1 MKIKES
7 GSKALPTVVLLHG
20 GGLSWWSLNDII
32 ELLKN
37 DYHVVTP
44 IIDGH
49 GEDGENTFISIE
61 ESANHL
67 IQYIDE
73 KLNGEVLAICGLSI
87 GAQIV
92 TEVLTKREKISKY
105 AIIESALIIPM
116 KSVSIFTAPMYK
128 LFYGLIQKKWF
139 SKLQAKSLFVPE
151 NMFENYYEDSLRI
164 SKQSLV
170 NITLSNA
177 SFNVKSSISHTK
189 SKVLIIVGKKEMKI
203 MKKSAIQLSQ
213 MIPGSVLKIIEG
225 MGHGEISLVHP
236 TQYVEL
242 LNHLLNSGNQ
252 ET

>member
-1 MKIKES
+1 MKIRES
-7 GSKALPTVVLLHG
+7 GRKELPTVVLLHG
-20 GGLSWWSLNDII
+20 GGLSWWSLNNVI

-61 ESANHL
+61 ESANNL
-67 IQYIDE
+67 IQYIE
-73 KLNGEVLAICGLSI
+73 EHLNGEVLAICGLSI

-92 TEVLTKREKISKY
+92 TEILSKRENISKY

-116 KSVSIFTAPMYK
+116 KSVAIFTAPMYK

-177 SFNVKSSISHTK
+177 NFIVKSSLSHTK
-189 SKVLIIVGKKEMKI
+189 SKVMIIVGEKELKI
-203 MKKSAIQLSQ
+203 MKKSALILHQ
-213 MIPGSVLKIIEG
+213 MIPGSELKIMDG

-236 TQYVEL
+236 EKYVDL
-242 LNHLLNSGNQ
+242 FYQLVNSGN
-252 ET
+252 

>member
-1 MKIKES
+1 MIIREF
-7 GSKALPTVVLLHG
+7 GSKMLPTVVLLHG
-20 GGLSWWSLNDII
+20 GGLSWWSLNNVI

-49 GEDGENTFISIE
+49 GEDGDNTFISIE
-61 ESANHL
+61 ESANNL
-67 IQYIDE
+67 IQYIE
-73 KLNGEVLAICGLSI
+73 ENLNGEVLAICGLSI

-92 TEVLTKREKISKY
+92 TEILSKRENISKY

-128 LFYGLIQKKWF
+128 LFYGLIEKKWF
-139 SKLQAKSLFVPE
+139 SRLQAKSLFVPE

-170 NITLSNA
+170 NITLSN
-177 SFNVKSSISHTK
+177 SNFNVKSSLSHTK
-189 SKVLIIVGKKEMKI
+189 SKVMILVGEKELKI
-203 MKKSAIQLSQ
+203 MKKSALKLNQ
-213 MIPGSVLKIIEG
+213 MIPGSELKIMDG

-236 TQYVEL
+236 EKYVEL
-242 LNHLLNSGNQ
+242 FNQLLNSGN
-252 ET
+252 